1 MTNVLNGRQPLRS
14 SGANRVAAP
23 MRRTLGQLPKSDAH
37 DGGKLQNPQHVDL
50 HFLSRPGG
58 RFDRRRRDGN
68 LSVLSQWAS
77 EYGPKNG
84 MKVNYQVLGSGAGIE
99 QETIK
104 ISERQSGVVA

>member
-1 MTNVLNGRQPLRS
+1 
-14 SGANRVAAP
+14 
-23 MRRTLGQLPKSDAH
+23 MRRTLGLLPKSDAH

-50 HFLSRPGG
+50 NFLSRPGG

-77 EYGPKNG
+77 EYATKNG

-104 ISERQSGVVA
+104 NVRTAKRQPPS

>member
-1 MTNVLNGRQPLRS
+1 
-14 SGANRVAAP
+14 
-23 MRRTLGQLPKSDAH
+23 MRRTVGQLRSGD
-37 DGGKLQNPQHVDL
+37 QHVEDFEAYRR
-50 HFLSRPGG
+50 HERRFWVSRPGG

-68 LSVLSQWAS
+68 LSVLSQCAS
-77 EYGPKNG
+77 EYGPKNR